1 MKYEQI
7 FTENRIRNTTLILLL
22 ICMSIAWVLNSYYWY
37 NVAVLIVSISFILH
51 GVNDYIVGKNKTR
64 GTVIILLSVL
74 FTLYNLLR
82 IFFYDENKNLTLARN
97 EEFLCLRK

>member
-1 MKYEQI
+1 MKYAQI
-7 FTENRIRNTTLILLL
+7 FTDNRIRNATLIGLL
-22 ICMSIAWVLNSYYWY
+22 ICMSIAWLFESHHWY
-37 NVAVLIVSISFILH
+37 NIAVLMVSVSFILH

-82 IFFYDENKNLTLARN
+82 IFFL
-97 EEFLCLRK
+97 